1 MITAAFVLALAACTQ
16 PAPPASTPEPAAEA
30 PATPAITGSFV
41 AISTTA
47 MGVTG
52 DLDATPDVLSFALG
66 FRIEGRRIDAEL
78 SPNTDLSAGGGTI
91 ADGSG
96 NRTIETVELRRVT
109 EVRIAAD
116 ARDPN
121 FCAGQAV
128 THAILARG
136 TETLSLLVFS
146 GADAPGP
153 NAHNTQLC
161 GIYNYAIE

>member
-1 MITAAFVLALAACTQ
+1 MRVWILACALSLVACAQ
-16 PAPPASTPEPAAEA
+16 PAETPTQEAAA
-30 PATPAITGSFV
+30 PATPAITGSYV
-41 AISTTA
+41 AMSTTA

-66 FRIEGRRIDAEL
+66 FRIEGGRIDAAL
-78 SPNTDLSAGGGTI
+78 GPDTDLSAGGGTI

-109 EVRIAAD
+109 DVRIAAD

-121 FCAGQAV
+121 LCAGEAV
-128 THAILARG
+128 THVILARG
-136 TETLSLLVFS
+136 TEALSLLVFS

-153 NAHNTQLC
+153 NAHDTQLC
-161 GIYNYAIE
+161 GIYNYFPA